1 MSDELII
8 TALVIAEHRQSYR
21 IHHNGKEL
29 TAQVTGKFIAQAAA
43 RLDFPTVGDFVTA
56 TLHDSGAKA
65 IINEVLPRKSMLLR
79 KSADSAKDAQPLAA
93 NIDKVFI
100 VMGLDGNYN
109 LARLERMLVAARD
122 SGAVPVVILTKK
134 DLCPAHELDAI
145 LAAVTQRSQGAAVA
159 CVCATTGEGVDAVR
173 QLLPGEITCC
183 FVGSSGV
190 GKSTLL
196 NRLCGFEAAATGA
209 VSNAQSRGRH
219 TTVARQLY
227 FLPGGAR
234 IIDTPG
240 VREFGLDYA
249 QNGIA
254 DSFADIEELATQ
266 CRFKNCSHDAEP
278 DCAVQAAIASGKI
291 TAGRLKNYKKMLKAM
306 YREAIKCNTRQQF
319 LAKRKFKAFARQC
332 RGITVNKRKLR
343 GG

>member
-1 MSDELII
+1 MSDEITI
-8 TALVIAEHRQSYR
+8 TALVIAEHKQSYR

-29 TAQVTGKFIAQAAA
+29 TAQVTGKFMARASA
-43 RLDFPTVGDFVTA
+43 RLDFPTVGDLVSA
-56 TLHDSGAKA
+56 TLHDDGTKA
-65 IINEVLPRKSMLLR
+65 VIHEILPRKSMLMR
-79 KSADSAKDAQPLAA
+79 KAADSAKDAQPLAA

-109 LARLERMLVAARD
+109 LARLERLLVAAWD
-122 SGAVPVVILTKK
+122 SGAIPAVILTKK

-145 LAAVTQRSQGAAVA
+145 LTAVTQSAQGADVA
-159 CVCATTGEGVDAVR
+159 CVCAATGEDVDTVR
-173 QLLPGEITCC
+173 QLLSGGITCC

-196 NRLCGFEAAATGA
+196 NRLCGFEAAATGV

-227 FLPGGAR
+227 FLPDGTR

-249 QNGIA
+249 QDGIIG
-254 DSFADIEELATQ
+254 SFADIEELAAE

-278 DCAVQAAIASGKI
+278 GCAVQAAIASG
-291 TAGRLKNYKKMLKAM
+291 TLSAARLKNYNKMLKEM
-306 YREAIKCNTRQQF
+306 YREEIKYDSRQQF
-319 LAKRKFKAFARQC
+319 LARRKSKAFARQC
-332 RGITVNKRKLR
+332 RGITANKRKLR